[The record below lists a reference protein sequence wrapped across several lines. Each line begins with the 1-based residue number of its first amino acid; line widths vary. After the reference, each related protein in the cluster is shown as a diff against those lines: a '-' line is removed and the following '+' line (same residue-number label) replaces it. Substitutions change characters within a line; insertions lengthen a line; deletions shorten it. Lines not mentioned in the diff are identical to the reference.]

1 MVGKKKEG
9 LSSMPDDP
17 EALTREYAVENEG
30 DAPDID
36 ANDVMNKTQED
47 DGQEEYAAS
56 ADMYPDS
63 YQDEG
68 AEEMREE
75 EE

>member
-30 DAPDID
+30 DVPDID
-36 ANDVMNKTQED
+36 ANDVMNKTQYQSRNI
-47 DGQEEYAAS
+47 QES
-56 ADMYPDS
+56 IKNNN
-63 YQDEG
+63 
-68 AEEMREE
+68 
-75 EE
+75 

>member
-1 MVGKKKEG
+1 MVGKKERG

-36 ANDVMNKTQED
+36 ADDVMNKTQYQSRNI
-47 DGQEEYAAS
+47 QES
-56 ADMYPDS
+56 IKNNN
-63 YQDEG
+63 
-68 AEEMREE
+68 
-75 EE
+75 